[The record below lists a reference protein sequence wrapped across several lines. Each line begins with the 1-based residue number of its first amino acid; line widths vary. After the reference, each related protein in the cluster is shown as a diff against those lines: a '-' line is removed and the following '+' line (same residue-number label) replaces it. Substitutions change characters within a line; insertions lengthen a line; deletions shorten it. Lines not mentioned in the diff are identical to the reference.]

1 MPRAPR
7 IVAQGDSTRE
17 AIFAAAVHNFGRF
30 GYRGTSLARIAAD
43 AGIVQS
49 AILHHFSTKEKL
61 LLATLERFYD
71 EHGTLRD
78 PEGRGIDEMPVPDY
92 LELAAAT
99 NERRADLVRFYA
111 VLSAESTTEEHPAQE
126 FFRARFAQMRGH
138 LTDKIQAEWGGA
150 LSPERARDLVTLAV
164 AALDGL
170 QTQWILE
177 PRVAM
182 TSCVAL
188 LRRVLSPADSGD
200 SGDSRAG

>member
-1 MPRAPR
+1 
-7 IVAQGDSTRE
+7 
-17 AIFAAAVHNFGRF
+17 
-30 GYRGTSLARIAAD
+30 
-43 AGIVQS
+43 
-49 AILHHFSTKEKL
+49 
-61 LLATLERFYD
+61 
-71 EHGTLRD
+71 
-78 PEGRGIDEMPVPDY
+78 MPVPDY

-126 FFRARFAQMRGH
+126 FFRTRFAQMRGH
-138 LTDKIQAEWGGA
+138 LTDKIQAEWGGS

-188 LRRVLSPADSGD
+188 LRRVLSPAPE
-200 SGDSRAG
+200 DSRKV